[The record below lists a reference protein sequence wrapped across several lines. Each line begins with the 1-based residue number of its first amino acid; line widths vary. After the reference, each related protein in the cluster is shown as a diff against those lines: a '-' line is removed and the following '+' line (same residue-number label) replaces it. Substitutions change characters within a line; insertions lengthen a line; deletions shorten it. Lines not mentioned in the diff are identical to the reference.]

1 MPPSDCELSLDLMPG
16 LAEVTIERCADHAS
30 AIEDHLS
37 QACHRSFE
45 EGRQHEAAEAR
56 QRRQSFELETEK
68 QTEAVLRTL
77 NNAIPQLLK
86 EAETT
91 LKALAVSIAEQF
103 VAASPVDEQRIQHLV
118 EETLREVKDSTKV
131 VIHLHPDDLALI
143 EGSLDRLKATAAH
156 PESIRFQ
163 AASHLTRGGCH
174 IDTDFGNLDATI
186 EAKSSR
192 IHSLITEPDLTL

>member
-1 MPPSDCELSLDLMPG
+1 M
-16 LAEVTIERCADHAS
+16 
-30 AIEDHLS
+30 
-37 QACHRSFE
+37 
-45 EGRQHEAAEAR
+45 
-56 QRRQSFELETEK
+56 
-68 QTEAVLRTL
+68 
-77 NNAIPQLLK
+77 
-86 EAETT
+86 
-91 LKALAVSIAEQF
+91 
-103 VAASPVDEQRIQHLV
+103 